1 MSWDIF
7 VLDLPRDAQRIE
19 DVPDDFKPGPIGKR
33 SEIIRKIQEV
43 IPTADF
49 SDPCWGVIDIDDWS
63 IEVSMGKEE
72 ECNDFAHLVRGGA
85 GAVGAVAAILEK
97 LNLRGSDP
105 GSETGFFVADKESV
119 ESFKRWAE
127 YRDSIIHPKAE

>member
-19 DVPDDFKPGPIGKR
+19 DVPDDFEPRPLGKR

-43 IPTADF
+43 FPTADF
-49 SDPCWGVIDIDDWS
+49 SDPSWGDIDIDDWS
-63 IEVSMGKEE
+63 IEVNMGKEE
-72 ECNDFAHLVRGGA
+72 ECKDFALHVRGGA

-97 LNLRGSDP
+97 LNLRALDSA
-105 GSETGFFVADKESV
+105 SETGFFVAGEESV
-119 ESFKRWAE
+119 ESFKRWAD
-127 YRDSIIHPKAE
+127 YRDSVIHPKDE